1 MWFLATK
8 VIVNNDTN
16 QGFAKFC
23 QNSAKKIIKNIAFQV
38 HKLATTLPTKKGPQY
53 FKYKIQMM
61 QSPQKYFYDIICN
74 PDISYQMIFH
84 RYCITIV

>member
-23 QNSAKKIIKNIAFQV
+23 QNGAKKIIKNIAFQV
-38 HKLATTLPTKKGPQY
+38 HKLATTLPSKKGRQY
-53 FKYKIQMM
+53 LKYKIEMIQTPPKTFDNIISM
-61 QSPQKYFYDIICN
+61 QSFFVIQIW
-74 PDISYQMIFH
+74 S
-84 RYCITIV
+84 VL

>member
-8 VIVNNDTN
+8 VIVNNDTK

-53 FKYKIQMM
+53 FKYKIQMT
-61 QSPQKYFYDIICN
+61 QSPQKYFYDIISN

>member
-23 QNSAKKIIKNIAFQV
+23 QNGAKKIIKNIAFQV
-38 HKLATTLPTKKGPQY
+38 HKLATTLPSKKGRQY
-53 FKYKIQMM
+53 LKYKIEMM
-61 QSPQKYFYDIICN
+61 KTPPKTFFQNDFMYWRK
-74 PDISYQMIFH
+74 
-84 RYCITIV
+84 